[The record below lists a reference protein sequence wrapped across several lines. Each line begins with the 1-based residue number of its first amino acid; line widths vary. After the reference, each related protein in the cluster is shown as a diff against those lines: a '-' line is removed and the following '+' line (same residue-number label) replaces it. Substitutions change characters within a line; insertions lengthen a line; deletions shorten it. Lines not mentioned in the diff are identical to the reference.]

1 MTMFATN
8 AMSGSTVTIPIFM
21 NALGTENTFLASVG
35 YDPTKLVLN
44 HVQLGK
50 ATAGAYLAEVDTHTN
65 NGYVG
70 FAVLL
75 DIGDTVPAGT
85 QEVAEVVFQS
95 VPSTNTTTVNL
106 RFGDTPTPRQ
116 VVDNDLD
123 LLPAAYFGGSITLTP
138 AEYEADVY
146 PRFTGNRQLN
156 VQDWL
161 EVGRMV
167 AGLDTPTNEDEFLRA
182 DCAPRNAPDGALTVA
197 DWVQA
202 GRYALGLDPLTLVVP
217 PQPPVPAANANSQSD
232 SNSGRILFISNVS
245 AQRGQAVSVPVE
257 LVCTT
262 NENAVGLTA
271 NYNPAQLQLIG
282 VSLGSAMADGR
293 LNINSNLMSGQLGLT
308 LALPPG
314 ATLPPGTNQVA
325 VLQFIASA
333 SASGTVVV
341 TLDDSVVTLQV
352 ADQLANALPTAYS
365 NGAVTL
371 PAQPALAATGMAG
384 GLQLSWPATSGTF
397 QVQTADSPLGP
408 WTTVSLP
415 IITNGVNAA
424 VTVSPTNQQQYFRLQ
439 GQ

>member
-1 MTMFATN
+1 MVATN
-8 AMSGSTVTIPIFM
+8 AMSGSTVTMPVYM
-21 NALGTENTFLASVG
+21 NAMGTENTFLASVG

-50 ATAGAYLAEVDTHTN
+50 ATAGAYLAEVDSQTN
-65 NGYVG
+65 NGHVG
-70 FAVLL
+70 FAILL
-75 DIGDTVPAGT
+75 DIGATVPAGM
-85 QEVAEVVFQS
+85 QEVADLVFQS
-95 VPSTNTTTVNL
+95 IPSTNITTANL
-106 RFGDTPTPRQ
+106 TFGDNPTPRQ

-123 LLPAAYFGGSITLTP
+123 LLPATYFGGSITLMP

-146 PRFTGNRQLN
+146 PRFTGNHQLN

-167 AGLDTPTNEDEFLRA
+167 AGLDTPTNQDEFLRA
-182 DCAPRNAPDGALTVA
+182 DCAPRNAPDGSLTVA

-217 PQPPVPAANANSQSD
+217 PQPTALTQKSSSQD
-232 SNSGRILFISNVS
+232 NSGSGRVLFVSNVT
-245 AQRGQAVSVPVE
+245 AQRGQAVTVPVE

-271 NYNPAQLQLIG
+271 NYNPNQLQLTG
-282 VSLGSAMADGR
+282 VTLGSAMADGR
-293 LNINSNLMSGQLGLT
+293 LNVNSNLVTGQLGLT

-314 ATLPPGTNQVA
+314 ATFPAGTNQVA
-325 VLQFIASA
+325 LLQFVASA
-333 SASGTVVV
+333 SASGNVVV

-352 ADQLANALPTAYS
+352 ADQLANELPAAYA
-365 NGAVTL
+365 NGAVIL
-371 PAQPALAATGMAG
+371 PAQPPLAATGMAG
-384 GLQLSWPATSGTF
+384 GLQLSWPAISGTF
-397 QVQTADSPLGP
+397 QIQAADSPLGP

-415 IITNGVNAA
+415 IITNGPNAT